1 MKTPQTTYVMNV
13 AKRIGKK
20 LRDLRT
26 AKGVS
31 QYKVSDETGIV
42 QATISHIECGVY
54 VPHLRVLIVL
64 ADYFEVPLA
73 EIFSEVDE
81 AQKNGSEPNDSEPDK
96 S

>member
-1 MKTPQTTYVMNV
+1 MNV

-20 LRDLRT
+20 LRNLRT

-31 QYKVSDETGIV
+31 QYKVSDETVLSKRQSRILNV
-42 QATISHIECGVY
+42 ALCS
-54 VPHLRVLIVL
+54 HLRVLIVL

-81 AQKNGSEPNDSEPDK
+81 AQKTAPNQMIQSRIK
-96 S
+96 VNNIF